1 MTRECHIHRSQAN
14 CVTMP
19 YSLLYT
25 ANSILSAM
33 EINFMNI
40 IDVSVFVSVAIIVF
54 VVVVAVVI
62 VITVGKT
69 CNH

>member
-14 CVTMP
+14 CVTRP
-19 YSLLYT
+19 YSLPCT

-40 IDVSVFVSVAIIVF
+40 IGVAVFVTVAIIVLLLLLLLLLL
-54 VVVVAVVI
+54 
-62 VITVGKT
+62 
-69 CNH
+69 